1 MSIQSEEELR
11 GLQAVGEAVAITLKK
26 MKDYA
31 RIGMSTL
38 ELDEYGASILAEFG
52 AESAPIK
59 DYDFPGHTCISL
71 NQEACHGI
79 PAADRIMQEGDLVN
93 IDVSA
98 ALNGYYGDNGSS
110 FILGK
115 DLQNLQPLV
124 DASRDILYLALE
136 KIQHRVRIQDIGGLI
151 EKEAKKRGFKVIR
164 NICGHGIGR
173 RLHEAPEE
181 IACFRDRRNRER
193 FEMNGVI
200 AVETFI
206 STDARYV
213 YEEEDGWT
221 LSTMGKGFVAQQE
234 HTLVVGDGYPT
245 ILTSLNGI

>member
-1 MSIQSEEELR
+1 MSIGSEEDFQ
-11 GLQAVGEAVAITLKK
+11 GLQTVGEAVAITLKK
-26 MKDYA
+26 MKEYA
-31 RIGMSTL
+31 EIGMSTL
-38 ELDEYGASILAEFG
+38 ELDEYGASILASYG
-52 AESAPIK
+52 AVSAPIK
-59 DYDFPGHTCISL
+59 DYDFPGHTCISI

-79 PAADRIMQEGDLVN
+79 PAADRILKDGDLVN

-110 FILGK
+110 FILGN
-115 DLQNLQPLV
+115 DHQNLQPLV

-136 KIQHRVRIQDIGGLI
+136 NVKHRVRIQDVGGLI

-193 FEMNGVI
+193 FKMNGVV

-206 STDARYV
+206 STEARYV
-213 YEEEDGWT
+213 YEEDDGWT

-234 HTLVVGDGYPT
+234 HTLIIGDGYPT
-245 ILTSLNGI
+245 ILTSMNGI